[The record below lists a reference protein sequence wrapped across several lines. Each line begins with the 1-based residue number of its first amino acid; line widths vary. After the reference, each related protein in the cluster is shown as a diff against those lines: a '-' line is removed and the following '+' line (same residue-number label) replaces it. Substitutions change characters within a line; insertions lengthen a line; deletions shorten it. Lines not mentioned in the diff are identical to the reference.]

1 MDQYSYNRL
10 SAKVLVLEEETKRLR
25 RVVTNCFKL
34 ICSIGV
40 TTGCVPEAI
49 VKKAMDGLDECNG

>member
-10 SAKVLVLEEETKRLR
+10 AAKVLVLEEETKRLR
-25 RVVTNCFKL
+25 RVVTNSFKL

-40 TTGCVPEAI
+40 TTGSFPEEH
-49 VKKAMDGLDECNG
+49 VRKVMEGLE

>member
-10 SAKVLVLEEETKRLR
+10 AAKVLVLEEETKRLR

-34 ICSIGV
+34 ICSIGE
-40 TTGCVPEAI
+40 TTGCVPEEIAKI
-49 VKKAMDGLDECNG
+49 VTNDLE